1 MLNMLNKEAMI
12 EKAKVKT
19 RIYRFDDKEF
29 VVYGKTQKELDD
41 LLELY
46 LAEYEISQSKSDK
59 YEYILN
65 RFKLNR
71 DVTVVLTDD
80 MVYNIK

>member
-59 YEYILN
+59 YEYVLN

-80 MVYNIK
+80 MVYNVN